1 MPIALD
7 EIRFSSLKEDR
18 GWYFVEYS
26 PPIENYR
33 FSVLQLSIVETRDK
47 ETVALAM
54 ESEAKAWLNRYPVP
68 VMVTAFGLDG
78 TVLQI
83 NDVRAINHLMAW
95 IECAELP
102 PVLKWEL
109 VANEVL
115 PEIALN
121 RELLE
126 EIFATV
132 PFKTGREI
140 REEVAKQIAT
150 RRVGWWLVFV
160 WAVIVPLIVAI
171 VEWSSDLL
179 GLLVLAF
186 ALVKAATKALRLT
199 GHLPKSKR
207 DEEKEAEELRMR
219 HHHYHCQRNPEA
231 FERLKAENFQRE
243 EIERTKAEALS
254 LKQQASRAQ
263 SDG

>member
-18 GWYFVEYS
+18 DWYFVEYS

-33 FSVLQLSIVETRDK
+33 FGFLQLSIVEARDK

-54 ESEAKAWLNRYPVP
+54 ESEAKVWLNRYPVP

-78 TVLQI
+78 IVLQI

-95 IECAELP
+95 IVSADLP
-102 PVLKWEL
+102 PLLKWEL
-109 VANEVL
+109 VANEDL

-121 RELLE
+121 RELLR
-126 EIFATV
+126 EIFATF
-132 PFKTGREI
+132 PFKSGREI
-140 REEVAKQIAT
+140 QKEMAKQIAT
-150 RRVGWWLVFV
+150 RRVGWWLVLV
-160 WAVIVPLIVAI
+160 WAVIVPLIVTV

-179 GLLVLAF
+179 GLLVLVFAF
-186 ALVKAATKALRLT
+186 VKAAIKALRLT

-207 DEEKEAEELRMR
+207 DEEKEAEQSRMR

-231 FERLKAENFQRE
+231 FERLKAENFKRE

-254 LKQQASRAQ
+254 LKQQAASAQ